1 MIANIKFNSIEE
13 LKLIRAEGY
22 NYNKFLKD
30 SSDDHPKY
38 DKEKKIPFV
47 IKQSDDDMNYQEAFN
62 NQ

>member
-1 MIANIKFNSIEE
+1 MLANIKFKSIEE

-38 DKEKKIPFV
+38 NKDKKIPFV
-47 IKQSDDDMNYQEAFN
+47 IKQADDDMNYKEEYN
-62 NQ
+62 K